1 MPCRNPCR
9 LYIHLAF
16 TYSVDPSSV
25 VRSELGPGLSFPPM
39 RVLELSWSQALS
51 LMCEVALRGF
61 SIPWWRAFRRQCK
74 VFRKSSPHP
83 SEELPSR
90 DEVLNDFRRRRR
102 RCSGSDGGRVMAGGR
117 ALVVRRLGLVHYS
130 EALALQSSLV
140 ERRRSD
146 DIGDTLISL
155 QHPPTFTVGKRRTL
169 HNLLSSPAA
178 LASLGAQVHETER
191 GGDITFHGP
200 RQAVLYPILSLRQ
213 LRLGVRRYVE
223 GLEDVMVKVC
233 ALHGVQARGRMVKE
247 TGVWVQDRKIGAI
260 GVKVSSGSVTSH
272 GLAFNVD
279 PDLGFFKHIVP
290 CGIADKE
297 VTSLSREVVPAVP
310 DMDMVTEELIQAFAD
325 QFGFEAIDELESLN

>member
-1 MPCRNPCR
+1 
-9 LYIHLAF
+9 
-16 TYSVDPSSV
+16 
-25 VRSELGPGLSFPPM
+25 
-39 RVLELSWSQALS
+39 
-51 LMCEVALRGF
+51 
-61 SIPWWRAFRRQCK
+61 
-74 VFRKSSPHP
+74 
-83 SEELPSR
+83 
-90 DEVLNDFRRRRR
+90 
-102 RCSGSDGGRVMAGGR
+102 MAGGR
-117 ALVVRRLGLVHYS
+117 ALVVRRLGVVRYS
-130 EALALQSSLV
+130 EALALQASLV

-146 DIGDTLISL
+146 DIGDTLICL

-169 HNLLSSPAA
+169 HNLLSSPAV

-223 GLEDVMVKVC
+223 GLEDVMVRVC
-233 ALHGVQARGRMVKE
+233 ALHGVEARGRMVKE

-279 PDLGFFKHIVP
+279 PDLEFYNHIVP

-297 VTSLSREVVPAVP
+297 VTSLRREVVPAVP

-325 QFGFEAIDELESLN
+325 QFGFESIHELESPNSE